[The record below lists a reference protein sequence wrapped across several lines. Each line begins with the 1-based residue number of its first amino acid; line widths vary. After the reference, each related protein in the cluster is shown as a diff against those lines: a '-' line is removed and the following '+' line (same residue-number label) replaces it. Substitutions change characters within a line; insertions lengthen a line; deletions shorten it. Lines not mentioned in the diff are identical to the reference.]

1 MIGIKVKGIIS
12 EEKVTLPEMRSVLL
26 RVESERLAAEKEM
39 SYEFRRSI
47 EHANQLAKTDPEKSR
62 DLVTE
67 LTKMEK
73 MKPEIAYRIANIM
86 PKSRDEVR
94 AIFAKERFTLS
105 PEEIDSIIEL
115 VTTHF

>member
-1 MIGIKVKGIIS
+1 MKVKGIVS
-12 EEKVTLPEMRSVLL
+12 EEKVTLPQIREVLL
-26 RVESERLAAEKEM
+26 GVESQRIAAEKEM

-47 EHANQLAKTDPEKSR
+47 EHANQLAKTTPEKSAS
-62 DLVTE
+62 LVQA
-67 LTKMEK
+67 LLKLEK

-86 PKSRDEVR
+86 PKTRDEVR

-105 PEEIDSIIEL
+105 PEEIDKIIEM

>member
-1 MIGIKVKGIIS
+1 MKVKGILS

-47 EHANQLAKTDPEKSR
+47 EHANQLGKTDPEKSR
-62 DLVTE
+62 NLVTE

-73 MKPEIAYRIANIM
+73 MKSEIAYRIANIM